1 MKLNED
7 LLRVMGDSV
16 RSYFAPLTGAFK
28 GIRQELRRVDNDAKL
43 RRERKSHPEQSRPP
57 ASFG

>member
-7 LLRVMGDSV
+7 LRRVMGDSV
-16 RSYFAPLTGAFK
+16 RTYFAPLTGAYK
-28 GIRQELRRVDNDAKL
+28 GIRQELRRVELDAQK
-43 RRERKSHPEQSRPP
+43 RRERKAHQEQPRPP